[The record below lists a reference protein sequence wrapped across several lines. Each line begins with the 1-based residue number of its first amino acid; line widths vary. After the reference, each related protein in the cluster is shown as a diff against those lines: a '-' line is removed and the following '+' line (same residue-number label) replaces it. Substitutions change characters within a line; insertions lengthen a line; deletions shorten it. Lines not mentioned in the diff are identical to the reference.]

1 MSDSASP
8 IFADDPAIEDAAE
21 LFRKARRVVAL
32 TGAGISTPSGIPD
45 FRSEGTGL
53 WSRDEPMEVASLTTF
68 RTHPERFF
76 AWFRPLAGQILNAEP
91 NAAHKALVELESLG
105 REITII
111 TQNIDVLHQKAGS
124 KKVVEMHGSVST
136 MTCTQCFTKFE
147 SRSFAQDF
155 IETGVLPLCPKCKS
169 VLKPDVILFGEQ
181 LPQMAWYEAQR
192 AARQCDLMLVAGS
205 SLEVL
210 PVAGLPMQALDR
222 GAHLII
228 VNNTPTYL
236 NVRAD
241 VVLTR
246 DISTTLPEIAKRA
259 IHG

>member
-1 MSDSASP
+1 MTDPASP
-8 IFADDPAIEDAAE
+8 ILADGAAIEDAAE
-21 LFRKARRVVAL
+21 LFRKAKRVVAL
-32 TGAGISTPSGIPD
+32 TGAGMSTPSGIPD

-53 WSRDEPMEVASLTTF
+53 WSHDEPMEVASLSTF
-68 RTHPERFF
+68 RTYPERFF
-76 AWFRPLAGQILNAEP
+76 NWFRPLAGHIFNAEP
-91 NAAHKALVELESLG
+91 NAAHKALAMMESPS

-111 TQNIDVLHQKAGS
+111 TQNIDLLHQKAGS
-124 KKVVEMHGSVST
+124 KRVVEMHGSMHT
-136 MTCTQCFTKFE
+136 MSCTECFNKFETKF
-147 SRSFAQDF
+147 FIDDF
-155 IETGVLPLCPKCKS
+155 IVKGNIPKCPNCNGI
-169 VLKPDVILFGEQ
+169 LKPDVILFGEQ
-181 LPQMAWYEAQR
+181 LPQVAWFDAQR
-192 AARQCDLMLVAGS
+192 AVRQCDLMLVAGS

-241 VVLTR
+241 VVLMQ
-246 DISTTLPEIAKRA
+246 DVSTILPEIAKRA